1 MFDPNNTAG
10 CSSCCFLADNL
21 PHLSHLNSRDT
32 TLVAISRAPI
42 EKIEE
47 FKKRMGWTFPWYS
60 SYGCDF
66 NYDFH
71 VTIDESKMPIEYNFT
86 DKEALEKK
94 GMKYHMQGEQPGLSC
109 FVIGKKGDECG
120 MEEGVVYHTN
130 STYARGLD
138 ELLGTYHLLDQ
149 TLLGR
154 LEGTEFGGVDKFR
167 YHDEY
172 EKE

>member
-1 MFDPNNTAG
+1 MFDPDNTAG
-10 CSSCCFLADNL
+10 CSSCSFVADNL

-32 TLVAISRAPI
+32 TFVAISRAPI
-42 EKIEE
+42 DKISA
-47 FKKRMGWTFPWYS
+47 FKNRMGWTFPWYS
-60 SYGCDF
+60 SYGSPF

-71 VTIDESKMPIEYNFT
+71 VTIDESKRPIEYNFA
-86 DKEALEKK
+86 DKETLEKK
-94 GMKYHMQGEQPGLSC
+94 GAKYNMQGEQPGLSC
-109 FVIGKKGDECG
+109 FVMGVEGEGG
-120 MEEGVVYHTN
+120 MEKGVVYHTN

-154 LEGTEFGGVDKFR
+154 LEKAGVSEFM

-172 EKE
+172 EGEEK